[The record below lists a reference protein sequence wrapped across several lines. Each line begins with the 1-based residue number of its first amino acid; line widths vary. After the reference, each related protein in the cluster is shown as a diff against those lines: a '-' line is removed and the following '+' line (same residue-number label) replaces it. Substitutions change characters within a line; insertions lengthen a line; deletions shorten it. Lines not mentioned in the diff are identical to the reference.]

1 MESFRGCVPVGASEG
16 TDTFT
21 WYNPTLPGVKP
32 LNGTVAGLPPR
43 VTVAAVL
50 V

>member
-1 MESFRGCVPVGASEG
+1 MESFRGCVPVGASAG
-16 TDTFT
+16 IVTFT

-32 LNGTVAGLPPR
+32 LKMGPVGPPPR
-43 VTVAAVL
+43 VTVGATL